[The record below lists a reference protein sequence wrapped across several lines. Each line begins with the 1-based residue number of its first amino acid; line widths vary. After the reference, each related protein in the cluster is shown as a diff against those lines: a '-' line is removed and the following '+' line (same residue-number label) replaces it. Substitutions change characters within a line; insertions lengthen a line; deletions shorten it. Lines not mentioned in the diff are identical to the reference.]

1 MRVIYKIAKS
11 ELGTLFYSPIA
22 WLILVIFV
30 FQVFGS
36 FANLLEYTVNA
47 KTLGQMQGYQSY
59 MLFVIGGFAPYT
71 TIQSTLYLYIPL
83 LTMGLMSREYSSGSI
98 KLLFSSPI
106 SSLQIILGKYFSML
120 IYGLIMMGSV
130 LVLVV
135 VAFFSIKDFD
145 LSLVLSGWLGLYL
158 LMATYAAIGLFM
170 STLTSYQIIAA
181 LGTLTFIS
189 FLNFIGSLWQ
199 HIEGCVK

>member
-83 LTMGLMSREYSSGSI
+83 LTMGLMSREYKGGGTAGTQRSGTGYGCCPCRNWRYKRGTRSVRHER
-98 KLLFSSPI
+98 FPI
-106 SSLQIILGKYFSML
+106 I
-120 IYGLIMMGSV
+120 
-130 LVLVV
+130 
-135 VAFFSIKDFD
+135 
-145 LSLVLSGWLGLYL
+145 
-158 LMATYAAIGLFM
+158 
-170 STLTSYQIIAA
+170 
-181 LGTLTFIS
+181 
-189 FLNFIGSLWQ
+189 
-199 HIEGCVK
+199 

>member
-106 SSLQIILGKYFSML
+106 SSLQIILGKYLSML

-130 LVLVV
+130 WSWR
-135 VAFFSIKDFD
+135 FSRSKILIFR
-145 LSLVLSGWLGLYL
+145 SYFPVGWACTCSWRHTQLSG
-158 LMATYAAIGLFM
+158 F
-170 STLTSYQIIAA
+170 S
-181 LGTLTFIS
+181 
-189 FLNFIGSLWQ
+189 
-199 HIEGCVK
+199 CRP

>member
-83 LTMGLMSREYSSGSI
+83 LTMGLMSRETTASRVS
-98 KLLFSSPI
+98 
-106 SSLQIILGKYFSML
+106 
-120 IYGLIMMGSV
+120 
-130 LVLVV
+130 
-135 VAFFSIKDFD
+135 
-145 LSLVLSGWLGLYL
+145 
-158 LMATYAAIGLFM
+158 
-170 STLTSYQIIAA
+170 
-181 LGTLTFIS
+181 
-189 FLNFIGSLWQ
+189 
-199 HIEGCVK
+199 

>member
-1 MRVIYKIAKS
+1 MRAIYKIAKS

-30 FQVFGS
+30 FQIFS
-36 FANLLEYTVNA
+36 CFANLLEYSVNM
-47 KTLGQMQGYQSY
+47 KTLDQVQGYQSY
-59 MLFVIGGFAPYT
+59 MLFVIGGFAPYM

-106 SSLQIILGKYFSML
+106 SSLQIILGKYLSML

-130 LVLVV
+130 LVLVIV
-135 VAFFSIKDFD
+135 GYFSIKDFD
-145 LSLVLSGWLGLYL
+145 LSLAFRLVR
-158 LMATYAAIGLFM
+158 ALFVDGNLCGDRAFYVH
-170 STLTSYQIIAA
+170 SDFLPDCGSFGNVDSY
-181 LGTLTFIS
+181 
-189 FLNFIGSLWQ
+189 
-199 HIEGCVK
+199 